1 MPESKLFRA
10 SKRLLNMQP
19 DKVLPPYTNALTLAN
34 EMGEF
39 FVHKITSLRAKL
51 TEGDLPDVG
60 GDERTDVSNADITFS
75 EFVPLPE
82 EDIRKLALANRK
94 LCALDPIPSAI
105 LSVCLDELLPVL
117 SKMVNLS
124 LETGHFANNW
134 KCALVH
140 PLLKKCNLEIINKNF
155 RPVSNLQFASKLT
168 EKAAATQIQC
178 HM

>member
-1 MPESKLFRA
+1 
-10 SKRLLNMQP
+10 
-19 DKVLPPYTNALTLAN
+19 
-34 EMGEF
+34 MGEF

-75 EFVPLPE
+75 EFAPLPE

-94 LCALDPIPSAI
+94 SCVLYPIPSAI
-105 LSVCLDELLPVL
+105 LSLDELLLVL
-117 SKMVNLS
+117 TKMVNFS
-124 LETGHFANNW
+124 LETGHFANDW

-155 RPVSNLQFASKLT
+155 HSVGNMQFASKLT
-168 EKAAATQIQC
+168 EKSSSYSNP
-178 HM
+178 MSYGK